1 LRGKRCLRDLTDY
14 FRWNRL
20 LSIILQGGN
29 DGSWRYLETVSEDG
43 NREKI
48 ESFLSREDIH
58 FRAALIGGR
67 RSRPRRF
74 RRRVSNHQTSQGG
87 AQRCCSA
94 EPERKERNQDAAP
107 ASLPTS
113 QPTPPTASSP
123 AKDLPKLAVWDLV
136 PRNTPDSHA
145 QELTSILVSE
155 IGKINKY
162 EVYSQENVRT
172 LAGWTEERM
181 KLGCTS
187 TQCLTALGQMDVAR
201 LISGSVAKIGNR
213 YSVSLNLF
221 DTQNS
226 KSEKAVSEF
235 CNSEDELIELIQVAS
250 RKLLGAELPP
260 AKAEG
265 RSTDER
271 PNPPAAQ
278 KPSKPILK
286 K

>member
-1 LRGKRCLRDLTDY
+1 MNLGAIWRRIRRMEISGKKLFFFPGKTIFFTLP
-14 FRWNRL
+14 L
-20 LSIILQGGN
+20 LVAAAPGPEGASGGCQ
-29 DGSWRYLETVSEDG
+29 
-43 NREKI
+43 
-48 ESFLSREDIH
+48 
-58 FRAALIGGR
+58 
-67 RSRPRRF
+67 SRPQIREESGAAARQERTAEVAFFKKAKTPAESDRRE
-74 RRRVSNHQTSQGG
+74 SG
-87 AQRCCSA
+87 
-94 EPERKERNQDAAP
+94 QDAGPARATTPQPAP
-107 ASLPTS
+107 APE
-113 QPTPPTASSP
+113 PGPK
-123 AKDLPKLAVWDLV
+123 KDLPKLAVWDLAS
-136 PRNTPDSHA
+136 RNTPDSHA

-187 TQCLTALGQMDVAR
+187 SQCLTALGQMDVAR

-235 CNSEDELIELIQVAS
+235 CNSEDELIELVQIAS
-250 RKLLGAELPP
+250 RKLLGADLPP
-260 AKAEG
+260 ARAEA
-265 RSTDER
+265 RPTDER
-271 PNPPAAQ
+271 AKPAEAQ